1 MISVLKK
8 LVNATGIS
16 GREAQVRDLI
26 KEEIAPYVDGV
37 ETDAMGNLIAHKK
50 GNGKKLLFAA
60 HTDSIGFFVT
70 FIEKNG
76 AIRVSPVGD
85 IDFLAFSYSEVISEN
100 GVKGVIVSEKDGEIP
115 KADSVYIDIGAKSEK
130 QAKSKVSVGDFF
142 VPAPR
147 MTKLLSNEYAGHS
160 FDGKVGCAILIE
172 AIKQI
177 KETKN
182 DLYFVFTVQ
191 QEVYSRGARVAA
203 YSVRPDVAVAV
214 DTTDAKDKS
223 SVSDGNVVLGEGVSI
238 KIKTSRMI
246 YSPEVVEKLREI
258 STRHSIKYQCEI
270 ANSGTE
276 GDAKALQ
283 NGAMGCLVGAISVP
297 CANIHTSSEIID
309 IKDVQEALKL
319 VLKIAEEYEI

>member
-26 KEEIAPYVDGV
+26 KEEITPYVDGV

-85 IDFLAFSYSEVISEN
+85 IDFLAFSYSEVVSEN

-130 QAKSKVSVGDFF
+130 
-142 VPAPR
+142 
-147 MTKLLSNEYAGHS
+147 
-160 FDGKVGCAILIE
+160 
-172 AIKQI
+172 
-177 KETKN
+177 
-182 DLYFVFTVQ
+182 
-191 QEVYSRGARVAA
+191 
-203 YSVRPDVAVAV
+203 
-214 DTTDAKDKS
+214 
-223 SVSDGNVVLGEGVSI
+223 
-238 KIKTSRMI
+238 
-246 YSPEVVEKLREI
+246 
-258 STRHSIKYQCEI
+258 
-270 ANSGTE
+270 
-276 GDAKALQ
+276 
-283 NGAMGCLVGAISVP
+283 
-297 CANIHTSSEIID
+297 
-309 IKDVQEALKL
+309 
-319 VLKIAEEYEI
+319 